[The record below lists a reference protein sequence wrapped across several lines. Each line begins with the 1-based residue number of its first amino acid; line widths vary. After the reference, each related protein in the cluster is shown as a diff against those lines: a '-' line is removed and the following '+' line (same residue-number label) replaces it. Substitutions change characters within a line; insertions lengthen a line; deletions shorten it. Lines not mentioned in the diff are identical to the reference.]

1 MTRYSPDK
9 KLEKIEE
16 MNKVYELNKNVI
28 QIAKA
33 SLFEEKKNEIES
45 KLRLK
50 FNKFEIR
57 QKKGVK
63 DI

>member
-1 MTRYSPDK
+1 
-9 KLEKIEE
+9 
-16 MNKVYELNKNVI
+16 VI

-33 SLFEEKKNEIES
+33 NIFEEKKNEVES